1 MILLSIILLL
11 RLAGAQSINA
21 ACNIFQTNGSAA
33 AVLNYYR
40 FYDFRSLYQVRTS
53 GSNSNTGALKIVKD
67 SSWSSD
73 WHIRVQQKPA
83 ANSVSNPF
91 AYTSNDT
98 YISNL
103 QSSLICFKSHLTYSQ
118 QITPRL
124 PYRPAPISLFARLVY
139 QMGPK
144 LPENWTM
151 LNRM

>member
-11 RLAGAQSINA
+11 RLAGAQTINA
-21 ACNIFQTNGSAA
+21 ACNNFQTNGSAA
-33 AVLNYYR
+33 ALFIYYR
-40 FYDFRSLYQVRTS
+40 FYDFRSLYRVQ
-53 GSNSNTGALKIVKD
+53 GSSLNSNTGALKIVKD

-73 WHIRVQQKPA
+73 WHIRLQQKPA

-91 AYTSNDT
+91 AYTLNDT
-98 YISNL
+98 YISNF
-103 QSSLICFKSHLTYSQ
+103 QSSPICFKSHLTYSQ

-124 PYRPAPISLFARLVY
+124 PYRPAPISLFARLVS

-151 LNRM
+151 LKRT